1 MENHRKRR
9 EPLAPD
15 AWATLAAGLIWIVF
29 TLMRDA
35 LSRDQSSCFLVIL
48 AAAWALPVP
57 SLWVKGRQTDDE
69 QQRRRSLQWAAIRL
83 AALVLTLWVV
93 FS

>member
-35 LSRDQSSCFLVIL
+35 LSRDQS
-48 AAAWALPVP
+48 
-57 SLWVKGRQTDDE
+57 
-69 QQRRRSLQWAAIRL
+69 
-83 AALVLTLWVV
+83 
-93 FS
+93 